1 MNRNILYKS
10 TEIESYYSKNRIN
23 WSEFYP
29 SEKNVLEYSK
39 LNKNNRILDIGCG
52 CGGLGIALKQR
63 FGITDYTGIDI
74 NKNAIKKA
82 IELNPKGKFI
92 ADDFLNISKDIF
104 KKKDIIISLSCI
116 DWNIEFFLMLEK
128 VWSLLDFGK
137 FILSIRLTNEE
148 TINDLKSSYQ
158 FINFSGLKEGEI
170 APYNIYNFQNLL
182 ENFRALS
189 NISSIYAYGYNGK
202 PSNTA
207 VTKLEEVCFAVF
219 SLSKNPSFSG
229 KLKENILLPKEFII

>member
-1 MNRNILYKS
+1 
-10 TEIESYYSKNRIN
+10 
-23 WSEFYP
+23 
-29 SEKNVLEYSK
+29 
-39 LNKNNRILDIGCG
+39 
-52 CGGLGIALKQR
+52 
-63 FGITDYTGIDI
+63 
-74 NKNAIKKA
+74 
-82 IELNPKGKFI
+82 
-92 ADDFLNISKDIF
+92 
-104 KKKDIIISLSCI
+104 
-116 DWNIEFFLMLEK
+116 MLEK